1 MGFIRAKAE
10 KTNRMG
16 HQSVPKAQTNKNEAN
31 NVYQVLGEEKNNK

>member
-10 KTNRMG
+10 KTIRMG

-31 NVYQVLGEEKNNK
+31 NVYQALGEEKNNK